1 MRFGNV
7 VEFQHL
13 ERLHLYKFGDRM
25 ADAPEDVMETHK
37 EYMIIWQRYMPYLTE
52 VALCPDVVWER
63 CPQKLGWSRR
73 NVSPME
79 GVKGR
84 LDF

>member
-1 MRFGNV
+1 MRFVTV
-7 VEFQHL
+7 VEFQYL

-25 ADAPEDVMETHK
+25 ADAPEETMETHK

-52 VALCPDVVWER
+52 VALCPDIVWER
-63 CPQKLGWSRR
+63 CSHGWSRR
-73 NVSPME
+73 SVSPME
-79 GVKGR
+79 GAKGL